1 MNAVNLLRWGQHRL
15 AGVNGQWPVLLAC
28 VAVLAAGLIA
38 FDRLTW
44 GFTAFTS
51 EAARREAVQARPVAV
66 PAMGGHDQT
75 GRAMQIASDPAAAA
89 GGTGRVAIVDFVYT
103 RCTTLCSALGASYQ
117 RLQAQIIQAGLQ
129 DQVRLLTIS
138 FDPEHDTPAAIA
150 AYATRMQADPKV
162 WTVLTLDRAA
172 DLPALLET
180 FGVIVIPAPLEQ
192 FQHNAALHIVDGRG
206 RLVQI
211 MDIDGLQAALATAQQ
226 WAVKTQFVGRSL
238 NPPTG
243 KRT

>member
-1 MNAVNLLRWGQHRL
+1 VN
-15 AGVNGQWPVLLAC
+15 VQWPVFLAC
-28 VAVLAAGLIA
+28 ALVFAAGLIA
-38 FDRLTW
+38 FDQLTW

-51 EAARREAVQARPVAV
+51 EAARQQAVQAQPVAV

-75 GRAMQIASDPAAAA
+75 GHAMQIASDPYAAA
-89 GGTGRVAIVDFVYT
+89 GETGRVAIVDFVYT

-129 DQVRLLTIS
+129 DRVRLLTIS

-162 WTVLTLDRAA
+162 WTVLTLDRTV
-172 DLPALLET
+172 DLPVLLKT
-180 FGVIVIPAPLEQ
+180 FGVVVIPAPLEQ

-206 RLVQI
+206 RLVRI
-211 MDIDGLQAALATAQQ
+211 MDINALQAALASAQL
-226 WAVKTQFVGRSL
+226 WAVKNQFVGRSL

-243 KRT
+243 KRA